1 MKREKNSFPA
11 VRLRVFWLIIFALL
25 LAGPLL
31 PGPARAEDDLPPF
44 RVLVFAPQ
52 FSHYSEN
59 NTYSYLFKAEL
70 EKQWAGHQVEL
81 RSFPHSIL
89 TAPSDISR
97 TLAEL
102 ADDPLLR
109 GVVLGEAPVGSINGL
124 ARLRAKRPDIY
135 VIVIDPHEK
144 IERMAQVAT
153 LTLSLN
159 HTARGFLYP
168 TLAHRMGA
176 RTLVYFSF
184 PRHLALPGFGQQY
197 RVMSQVTLDLQMIMV
212 SDIKGPDPLDP
223 ACDLSTLEE
232 YLTRAVRAYL
242 DQYGPDTAFVTTSTT
257 HSDLLVPIVMREG
270 GAMLPAVQPSLL
282 LGYPEALDMVEE
294 TRALFGQW
302 RKLLGVM
309 DEKIMARA
317 SQTGL
322 PDTQPP
328 LGQFAAW
335 TYPYPHTVM
344 MAMTDLTVA
353 AIAHQDD
360 IYNRNN
366 IDQALSRYS
375 PGIKWQVSTQMDY
388 LNDRLLPQALL
399 LIQDTYWFGH
409 GYQGF
414 TQLNIPAKY
423 YRIK

>member
-1 MKREKNSFPA
+1 MEREKNRFPA
-11 VRLRVFWLIIFALL
+11 GWFWVCGFIGLALL
-25 LAGPLL
+25 LIG
-31 PGPARAEDDLPPF
+31 GPALAEDNSPPF

-52 FSHYSEN
+52 FSHYSEDN
-59 NTYSYLFKAEL
+59 DYSHLFKAEL
-70 EKQWAGHQVEL
+70 ENQWPDHQVEL
-81 RSFPHSIL
+81 RFFPRNIL
-89 TAPSDISR
+89 TDPSDVSR

-109 GVVLGEAPVGSINGL
+109 GVVLGEAPVGSIDGL

-159 HTARGFLYP
+159 HAARGFLYP

-197 RVMSQVTLDLQMIMV
+197 RVMSQVTLDLGMIMV

-223 ACDLSTLEE
+223 DCDLSTLEE

-242 DQYGPDTAFVTTSTT
+242 DQYGPNTAFMTTSTT
-257 HSDLLVPIVMREG
+257 HSDLLVPIIMREG

-294 TRALFGQW
+294 TFALFGRW
-302 RKLLGVM
+302 RKMLAVI
-309 DEKIMARA
+309 DEKIIARA
-317 SQTGL
+317 SSAPGGPEATAQ
-322 PDTQPP
+322 
-328 LGQFAAW
+328 GQFAAW

-344 MAMTDLTVA
+344 MALTDLTVA
-353 AIAHQDD
+353 AIGEQSD

-366 IDQALSRYS
+366 IDQALGKYS

-388 LNDRLLPQALL
+388 LNDRLLPQALF
-399 LIQDTYWFGH
+399 LIQDSYWFGH

-414 TQLNIPAKY
+414 TQMNIPAKY

>member
-1 MKREKNSFPA
+1 MEREKNRFQ
-11 VRLRVFWLIIFALL
+11 VGWFGVCGLFGLALL
-25 LAGPLL
+25 LTG
-31 PGPARAEDDLPPF
+31 GPAWGEEDSPPF

-52 FSHYSEN
+52 FSHYSEGN
-59 NTYSYLFKAEL
+59 IYSHLFKAEL
-70 EKQWAGHQVEL
+70 ENQWPDHQVEL
-81 RSFPHSIL
+81 RFFPRCIL
-89 TAPSDISR
+89 TDPSDVSR

-102 ADDPLLR
+102 AGDPLLR
-109 GVVLGEAPVGSINGL
+109 GVVLGEAPVGSIDGL

-168 TLAHRMGA
+168 TMAHRMGA

-197 RVMSQVTLDLQMIMV
+197 RVMSQVTLDLGMIMV

-223 ACDLSTLEE
+223 DCDLATLEE

-242 DQYGPDTAFVTTSTT
+242 DQYGPNTAFMTTSTT
-257 HSDLLVPIVMREG
+257 HSDLLVPIIMREG

-294 TRALFGQW
+294 TLGLFGQW
-302 RKLLGVM
+302 RKLLAII
-309 DEKIMARA
+309 DEKIIARA
-317 SQTGL
+317 SS
-322 PDTQPP
+322 PP
-328 LGQFAAW
+328 GSPEATPPGQFAAW

-344 MAMTDLTVA
+344 MALTDLTVA
-353 AIAHQDD
+353 AIAEQSD
-360 IYNRNN
+360 IYNRKN
-366 IDQALSRYS
+366 IDQALDKYS

-399 LIQDTYWFGH
+399 LIQDSYWFGH

-414 TQLNIPAKY
+414 TQMNIPAKY